1 MHIIHHNIFKTRTWT
16 LIRVKLTEHERQM
29 FQDVLVTVVCLIDMN
44 RGLYFALIS
53 LYFGDYG
60 F

>member
-1 MHIIHHNIFKTRTWT
+1 MHIIPHNIFKTRTWT
-16 LIRVKLTEHERQM
+16 LIGVKLTEHERQM
-29 FQDVLVTVVCLIDMN
+29 FQDVLVTVLCLIDMN

-53 LYFGDYG
+53 LYYGDYG